1 MNTWLLS
8 LQNSNS
14 PIYDMMI
21 FFHDFTMIILIFI
34 TMLITFMMMSMTY
47 NNLLTDFYSM
57 ATQLN

>member
-34 TMLITFMMMSMTY
+34 TMLITLMMMLMTY
-47 NNLLTDFYSM
+47 NNLLIDSFSM

>member
-34 TMLITFMMMSMTY
+34 TMLITFMMMLMTY
-47 NNLLTDFYSM
+47 NNLLIDSYSM